1 MKKIKAASLIAASVI
16 AVSSFGTLTAGAVTF
31 TEDETTGAKTWAFTV
46 NDSYPDGVSGGDSSD
61 ATFANGATYYA
72 NNGWTTDQPADENAI
87 DYLTLSVKNNAT
99 IESVQN
105 AALHLMG
112 NNSAGRTASELTW
125 AVPEDGTVSVAG
137 VNGVHL
143 YVNNE
148 FIATAGSDG
157 NAPTVTHTVEKDD
170 QIKVTAANWG
180 GITEFTFTPVQT
192 RTAMYSFTE
201 TADNLNGKTLYVD
214 STAGQKTKELT
225 GTYFTGKGDV
235 RLGVIINN
243 IPRNVTINSVTIQ

>member
-1 MKKIKAASLIAASVI
+1 MKKIKAALLITASVI

-31 TEDETTGAKTWAFTV
+31 TEDTETGAKTWAFTV
-46 NDSYPDGVSGGDSSD
+46 NDFYPNGVSGGGDGD
-61 ATFANGATYYA
+61 ATFANDDTYYA
-72 NNGWTTDQPADENAI
+72 KDGWTKEQPADENAS

-112 NNSAGRTASELTW
+112 STSAGKTPSELTW

-148 FIATAGSDG
+148 FIATAGGNG

-180 GITEFTFTPVQT
+180 GITEFTFTPAQT
-192 RTAMYSFTE
+192 YTAMYSFTE
-201 TADNLNGKTLYVD
+201 TADKLNGKTLVIN
-214 STAGQKTKELT
+214 STEGIKSKTINTANIE
-225 GTYFTGKGDV
+225 GSDV
-235 RLGVIINN
+235 KLGVIINN
-243 IPRNVTINSVTIQ
+243 IPRDVEITSVTIQ